1 MIDFERELVEFF
13 KSKKSRYTE
22 KLYNAMEYALFSG
35 GKRIRPKI
43 MFMAAKFLGVDEK
56 KVLPLAI
63 SLELIHNYS
72 LIHDDLP
79 CMDDDT
85 YRRGRLT
92 CHSVFGEAM
101 ALLAGDALLNLAYE
115 NAFDACVSDAE
126 LLPAANFIALNAGA
140 EGMIGGQAM
149 EFSFDDFDDG
159 LITELY
165 MKKTGALIKSA
176 VLVPSFIAYDNE
188 KKAALSTYADAIGLA
203 FQLRDDVLDED
214 KEEKKSYLFVNGKE
228 KTVNMLEKLNKIA
241 AKSLAR
247 WAEGKE
253 LIELSDKLTYRSV

>member
-1 MIDFERELVEFF
+1 MIDFEKELAEFF

-22 KLYNAMEYALFSG
+22 KLYNAMEYALFPG

-43 MFMAAKFLGVDEK
+43 MFMSAKFLGVDEK
-56 KVLPLAI
+56 RVLPLAI

-79 CMDDDT
+79 CMDNDT
-85 YRRGRLT
+85 YRRGKLT
-92 CHSVFGEAM
+92 CHSAFGEAM
-101 ALLAGDALLNLAYE
+101 ALLAGDGLLNLAYE
-115 NAFDACVSDAE
+115 NMYEACITDEE
-126 LLPAANFIALNAGA
+126 LLPAANFIAFNAGA

-149 EFSFDDFDDG
+149 EFSSDEFDDG
-159 LITELY
+159 SITELY

-176 VLVPSFIAYDNE
+176 VLTPSFIAYDNE

-203 FQLRDDVLDED
+203 FQLRDDLLDED
-214 KEEKKSYLFVNGKE
+214 KDEKKSYLFVNGKE
-228 KTVNMLEKLNKIA
+228 KTVYMLERLKKIA
-241 AKSLAR
+241 EKSLSR

-253 LIELSDKLTYRSV
+253 LTELSDKLTYRNV